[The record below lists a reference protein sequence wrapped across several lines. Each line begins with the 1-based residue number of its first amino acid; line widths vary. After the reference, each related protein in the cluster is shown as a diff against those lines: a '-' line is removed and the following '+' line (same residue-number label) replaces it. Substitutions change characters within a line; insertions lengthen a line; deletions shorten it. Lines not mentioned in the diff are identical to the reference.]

1 MRVSAAKYKEDLL
14 NELNGLPAD
23 KVKQVLDFVCFI
35 KAKES
40 IDLGQSYF
48 WTKRWQEMERDADD
62 DKKAGRIIG
71 DGTVAN
77 LLKELKS

>member
-1 MRVSAAKYKEDLL
+1 MSISTAGYKEELL
-14 NELNGLPAD
+14 HEIKGLPTE
-23 KVKQVLDFVCFI
+23 KIKEVLDFVCFI

-40 IDLGQSYF
+40 IDTTQSYF
-48 WTKRWQEMERDADD
+48 WTKKWQAMEQEADD

-71 DGTVAN
+71 DGTVVN